1 MSSSPAPILSLAA
14 FALEWRDPAVN
25 LAMNSESLFD
35 LAKSRQP
42 ADRERLL
49 LAIADLCDTPNSS
62 EVMKTPAIQALLSS
76 IFMSLV
82 VEAERDIRHR
92 LSQKLAA
99 ADWTPNALV
108 NVLALDDIEI
118 ARPIIALSPVLQDAD
133 LVRLLV
139 EATIEHQIEV
149 ARRPQLTETVVAAI
163 LAQSEPAVLTALAGN
178 YTADLSASDMEELV
192 EASRQIAAMR
202 APLSQHPKLTG
213 QLAKRL
219 YLWVGLALRQGLTE
233 RFRLDVSILDEALAA
248 SVNEAHNGISTE
260 ALPRMQ
266 REGERELMEHRL
278 IDKLYVAGQLRPAYL
293 VRALREGRLGLFATA
308 LAMLGRF
315 DAAQVQATLDSDRPE
330 LLALACAAVGIDRSV
345 FPDILDMTRRLNN
358 GRPGGGAESARKA
371 TVAFAPVSPEVA
383 GAAFRQAARSLASA

>member
-1 MSSSPAPILSLAA
+1 M
-14 FALEWRDPAVN
+14 N
-25 LAMNSESLFD
+25 LAMSSGSLLD

-49 LAIADLCDTPNSS
+49 LAIAELCDAPDAGEAMRSTG
-62 EVMKTPAIQALLSS
+62 IQALLSS

-92 LSQKLAA
+92 LSHKLAA
-99 ADWTPNALV
+99 ADWAPNALV

-118 ARPIIALSPVLQDAD
+118 ARPIIAHSPVLREPD

-149 ARRPQLTETVVAAI
+149 ARRPDLPQGVVAAI
-163 LAQSEPAVLTALAGN
+163 LDQSEPAVLTALAGN
-178 YTADLSASDMEELV
+178 HTAHLSQADMEEMV

-202 APLSQHPKLTG
+202 TPLSQHPKLTG

-219 YLWVGLALRQGLTE
+219 YLWVGLALRQGLAD
-233 RFRLDVSILDEALAA
+233 RFRLDISVLDEALAA
-248 SVNEAHNGISTE
+248 SVTEAHNGTPAEGS
-260 ALPRMQ
+260 ADGSSPRTA
-266 REGERELMEHRL
+266 RAGEREAMDQRL
-278 IDKLYVAGQLRPAYL
+278 IDKLHAAGQLRPGYL
-293 VRALREGRLGLFATA
+293 VRALREGRLGLFAAA

-315 DAAQVQATLDSDRPE
+315 EAKQVQATLDSDRPE

-345 FPDILDMTRRLNN
+345 FPDILEMTRKLNN
-358 GRPGGGAESARKA
+358 GRPGGGAEGARKA
-371 TVAFAPVSPEVA
+371 SVAFAPVSPEVA
-383 GAAFRQAARSLASA
+383 GAAFRQAARSLAAA

>member
-1 MSSSPAPILSLAA
+1 
-14 FALEWRDPAVN
+14 
-25 LAMNSESLFD
+25 MNSESLFD

-49 LAIADLCDTPNSS
+49 LAIADLCDTPHAGAA
-62 EVMKTPAIQALLSS
+62 MKSPPIQALLSS

-92 LSQKLAA
+92 LSHKLAA
-99 ADWTPNALV
+99 ADWAPNALV

-118 ARPIIALSPVLQDAD
+118 ARPIIALSPLLNNAD

-149 ARRPQLTETVVAAI
+149 ARRPNLSSPVINAI
-163 LAQSEPAVLTALAGN
+163 LEQAEPAVLTALAGN
-178 YTADLSASDMEELV
+178 HSAELSNADMEELV

-202 APLSQHPKLTG
+202 TPLSQHPKLTG

-219 YLWVGLALRQGLTE
+219 YLWVGLALRQGLAD
-233 RFRLDVSILDEALAA
+233 RFRLDVSVLDEALAA
-248 SVNEAHNGISTE
+248 SVAEAQNAVTPE
-260 ALPRMQ
+260 TAPRTS
-266 REGERELMEHRL
+266 RAGEREAMERRL
-278 IDKLYVAGQLRPAYL
+278 VDKLHAAGQLRPGYL

-315 DAAQVQATLDSDRPE
+315 EPEQVRATLDSNRPE

-345 FPDILDMTRRLNN
+345 FPDILEMARSLND
-358 GRPGGGAESARKA
+358 GRPGGGAEGARKA
-371 TVAFAPVSPEVA
+371 SVAFAPVSAEVA
-383 GAAFRQAARSLASA
+383 GAAFRQAARALATA